1 MPDYTRDPGALF
13 HPERRPMPTLP
24 ARPSVELLGAA
35 AARIAYL
42 GDAGARA
49 RALAAIGAQE
59 ALFFDDPAT
68 DTQGLL
74 ATHADGW
81 LIAALRGTQPWR
93 RDVLIDAMAWTRQW
107 AAVPGAQVHS
117 GFALA
122 AHKVLTHAKVGPA
135 LAALRP
141 ERRLLICGHSL
152 GGALAV
158 LLASAWGAD
167 RLVTIG
173 CPRVGD
179 AVFARTLDAR
189 LGERHT
195 RIVQAIDLVPMVPP
209 GHEGTLPPSSGWQ
222 ALWSTTAARA
232 AMAMADGWG
241 GHAGWDPAE
250 VLARA
255 PQGYQHA
262 GQRLYIDRLGRPCPG
277 ATDVQVRQDQFDAL
291 TQDGPLR
298 KLSWLFTG
306 QIATR
311 LLSDH
316 TPDNYLSALRG

>member
-1 MPDYTRDPGALF
+1 MTTYTRDPSALF
-13 HPERRPMPTLP
+13 HPERCPMPALP
-24 ARPSVELLGAA
+24 QRPSVELLGAA

-42 GDAGARA
+42 GDATARA
-49 RALAAIGAQE
+49 RALATLGAQE
-59 ALFFDDPAT
+59 ALFFDDART
-68 DTQGLL
+68 DTQGLI
-74 ATHADGW
+74 ATHPDGW
-81 LIAALRGTQPWR
+81 LIVALRGTQPWR
-93 RDVLIDAMAWTRQW
+93 RDMLIDAMAWTRQW
-107 AAVPGAQVHS
+107 LGVPEARVHS

-122 AHKVLTHAKVGPA
+122 TRSVLNHPRVGPA
-135 LAALRP
+135 LDTLRP
-141 ERRLLICGHSL
+141 GRRLLLCGHSL

-179 AVFARTLDAR
+179 AAFASALDAR

-209 GHEGTLPPSSGWQ
+209 GHEGALPPSSGWQ
-222 ALWSTTAARA
+222 AVWSTTAARA
-232 AMAMADGWG
+232 SMAIAEGWG

-255 PQGYQHA
+255 PQGYVHA

-277 ATDVQVRQDQFDAL
+277 ANDAQVRDDQFAAL
-291 TQDGPLR
+291 TQDSPLR
-298 KLSWLFTG
+298 KLSWLLRG
-306 QIATR
+306 QLATR

-316 TPDNYLSALRG
+316 TPDNYLCALRG